1 MRKVLFI
8 VIILLLLCS
17 PSYAWQD
24 PFSGWF
30 SGVKGVMTAS
40 TIAADDATPS
50 ISSGNV
56 FITSANTGATAIT
69 DLDDVTVGQ
78 LVIIIGGSATNSS
91 TIADG
96 SNFKLNGTTFTASVD
111 ESILLW
117 VKADNYY
124 VEICR
129 STN

>member
-1 MRKVLFI
+1 MRKVLFY

-17 PSYAWQD
+17 PAYAWQD

-30 SGVKGVMTAS
+30 AGVKGVMTAS
-40 TIAADDATPS
+40 TIADGDTTPS
-50 ISSGNV
+50 VSSGNV
-56 FITSANTGATAIT
+56 FVTSANTGATAIT
-69 DLDDVTVGQ
+69 DLDDPTVGQ
-78 LVIIIGGSATNSS
+78 LIIIIGGSATNSS

-96 SNFKLNGTTFTASVD
+96 ANFKLNGTTFTASVD

-124 VEICR
+124 VELSR
-129 STN
+129 SEN